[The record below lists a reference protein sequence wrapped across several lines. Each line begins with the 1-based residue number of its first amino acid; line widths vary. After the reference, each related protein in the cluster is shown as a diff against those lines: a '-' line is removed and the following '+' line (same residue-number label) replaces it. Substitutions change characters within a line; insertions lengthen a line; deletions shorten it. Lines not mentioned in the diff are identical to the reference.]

1 MAAVELN
8 TAKLD
13 LAIRQEEARKMGL
26 VIQVFISRSQH
37 LISQNFHICE
47 ISILVFKAVVR
58 LVMQIAL
65 DQEVV
70 GSNSIGILDGCG
82 VKATYV

>member
-26 VIQVFISRSQH
+26 VIQVFFGRAHQTKDKTLLVVTGYHCS
-37 LISQNFHICE
+37 LYKLHICKPRTT
-47 ISILVFKAVVR
+47 SRKTVVKTTR
-58 LVMQIAL
+58 
-65 DQEVV
+65 
-70 GSNSIGILDGCG
+70 
-82 VKATYV
+82 K

>member
-26 VIQVFISRSQH
+26 VIQVFFGRARQTKDKK
-37 LISQNFHICE
+37 L
-47 ISILVFKAVVR
+47 LVVT
-58 LVMQIAL
+58 
-65 DQEVV
+65 
-70 GSNSIGILDGCG
+70 GSGNSCSLFIIQATYLQA
-82 VKATYV
+82 KATSRKTVVKTTRK